1 MKYRPEVISIFE
13 SPVLWALI
21 PLISLAISPSI
32 DDIARG
38 NGRLLVNLAE
48 IFGGLTAGYAVL
60 MAAAN
65 QKGPLYFSRLI
76 IGPKINRWLTPQ
88 ECAAIRIEKKEVIA
102 LAKGAFDQMQDL
114 RSKHA
119 EKLSRKS

>member
-1 MKYRPEVISIFE
+1 MKFRPEVLSIFE
-13 SPVLWALI
+13 SPVLWALV

-32 DDIARG
+32 DDINRG

-48 IFGGLTAGYAVL
+48 IFGGLSAGYAVL
-60 MAAAN
+60 IAAAN
-65 QKGPLYFSRLI
+65 QKGPLYFPRLI
-76 IGPKINRWLTPQ
+76 IGPKINRWLAPQ
-88 ECAAIRIEKKEVIA
+88 ECAQIRIEKREVIA
-102 LAKGAFDQMQDL
+102 LAKSALEQTQDL